1 MKLNFFR
8 SCSAWYNRWRM
19 TEPKRKKPF
28 HHKVRDWFKKHY
40 LAVLGLLLTLGIIAA
55 LSIIYFKNP
64 DIFDEDNL
72 KVYGYAGVFVA
83 SVFMNATLIIPVSYM
98 AVLTAMAVVMSSP
111 ILVGIIGGVGAGI
124 GEMTGWLAGRSGRG
138 LLSKNNMYNRVEKWV
153 IRWGWIAIFVLSMF
167 PLFFDVA
174 GIIAGAMRMPAWKF
188 FLATWL
194 GRTVTYVTVAYLAHY
209 GFQIWFMGN

>member
-1 MKLNFFR
+1 MEE
-8 SCSAWYNRWRM
+8 
-19 TEPKRKKPF
+19 TKRKKPF
-28 HHKVRDWFKKHY
+28 FIRIINWFKKHY
-40 LAVLGLLLTLGIIAA
+40 LALIGMLLTLGIIAT

-64 DIFDEDNL
+64 DIFDEDKL

-83 SVFMNATLIIPVSYM
+83 SVFMNATLIIPVSYIAILM
-98 AVLTAMAVVMSSP
+98 AMAVVMPSP
-111 ILVGIIGGVGAGI
+111 ILVGIIGGIGAGI

-138 LLSKNNMYNRVEKWV
+138 LLSKSNMYNRVEKWV

-167 PLFFDVA
+167 PLFFDIA

-194 GRTVTYVTVAYLAHY
+194 GRTVTYVTVAYLASIGIHALP
-209 GFQIWFMGN
+209 WLNN